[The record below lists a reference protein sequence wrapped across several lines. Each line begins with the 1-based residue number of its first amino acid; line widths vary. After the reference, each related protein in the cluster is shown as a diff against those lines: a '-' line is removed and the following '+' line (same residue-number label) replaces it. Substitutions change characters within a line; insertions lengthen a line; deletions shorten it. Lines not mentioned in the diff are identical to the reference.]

1 VTAYRPRGL
10 RSAKLARV
18 TAVDAP
24 TRPFVPPPCAR
35 CKAPLVDADG
45 NPRWDITGQLT
56 FVCLGGCAPVLAG
69 SRRSELT

>member
-1 VTAYRPRGL
+1 VTRRASTL
-10 RSAKLARV
+10 RREKLARYQ
-18 TAVDAP
+18 AIDAP

-35 CKAPLVDADG
+35 CGDQLVDSDG

-56 FVCLGGCAPVLAG
+56 FVCLGGCTPVLVG